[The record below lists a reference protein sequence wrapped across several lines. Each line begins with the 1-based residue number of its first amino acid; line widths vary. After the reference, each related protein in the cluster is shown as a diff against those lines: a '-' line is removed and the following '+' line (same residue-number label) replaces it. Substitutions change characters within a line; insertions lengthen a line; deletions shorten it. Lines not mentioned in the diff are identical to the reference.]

1 MLDPNVQKKGGFGA
15 FAERDQER
23 HAARVAGGAPDDG
36 ATDPPAAPGPTPPV
50 APPEGAERTRGRAF
64 TPRG

>member
-23 HAARVAGGAPDDG
+23 HAARAAGAAPDDG
-36 ATDPPAAPGPTPPV
+36 ATDPPAAPGPTPPAV
-50 APPEGAERTRGRAF
+50 TPARVGPTRGRAF